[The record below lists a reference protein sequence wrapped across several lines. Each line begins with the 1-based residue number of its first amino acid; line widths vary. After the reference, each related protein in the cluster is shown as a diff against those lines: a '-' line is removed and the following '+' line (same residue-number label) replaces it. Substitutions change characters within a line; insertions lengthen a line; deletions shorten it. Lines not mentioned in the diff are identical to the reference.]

1 MPVSYTHLGL
11 TGCNKNNDPPVPP
24 VTTVTVTFV
33 QTGEENIVK
42 TVEFGGTLTDIPT
55 PAARD
60 GFIVAWNRTDFSGL
74 VEDITCLL
82 YTSYMTVQAPN
93 GAITLCKAGD
103 KLILDKDGI

>member
-1 MPVSYTHLGL
+1 MLVCFALVAAVGL

-33 QTGEENIVK
+33 QMGEENIVK

-60 GFIVAWNRTDFSGL
+60 GFIVAWDRTDFSGL
-74 VEDITCLL
+74 VEDITV
-82 YTSYMTVQAPN
+82 YRRNHGYGYVRASGRVGYSKN
-93 GAITLCKAGD
+93 RR
-103 KLILDKDGI
+103 